1 MLQGGAVT
9 TAVSS
14 SVAVEMD
21 NAGAKLTK
29 GQKKKLKLKG
39 KREAEAALASGPEQ
53 SSKQGKKDG
62 KPPPQGNNQ
71 ASRKRPAPDS
81 IVAARLGG
89 SGVGSGGGSA
99 SSGAVVPK
107 KQRSKADESLA
118 MQRRSK
124 SYAFQAEPASK
135 QKPKPPPAHAPLA
148 KAPPAAAAAA
158 AVGGAAAAT
167 QGGGGG
173 VLSGGSKSLTS
184 LQERMRAKLEGAKF
198 RMINEELYTS
208 SGSAAFSRYQADP
221 ALFEIYHRG
230 YREQVAK
237 WPENPLTAILAWLS
251 TRPAPAIVVAD
262 FGCGDAVLARDAPPT
277 VATCHSF
284 DLVAVNP
291 RVVACDMAQ
300 VPLPNDCVDV
310 CVFCLSLMG
319 TNLADYLRE
328 AKRVLKQP
336 GGLLKV
342 RARARGKHALRQSNP
357 QCTPPQT
364 L

>member
-1 MLQGGAVT
+1 
-9 TAVSS
+9 VSS
-14 SVAVEMD
+14 SVAIEMD
-21 NAGAKLTK
+21 NAGVKLTK

-39 KREAEAALASGPEQ
+39 KREAEAALISGSQQ
-53 SSKQGKKDG
+53 SSKQEKKDG
-62 KPPPQGNNQ
+62 KPPPQGSSQ

-81 IVAARLGG
+81 AVAASSGG
-89 SGVGSGGGSA
+89 SGVGAGGGV
-99 SSGAVVPK
+99 SGAAVPK

-124 SYAFQAEPASK
+124 SYAFQAEPASNK
-135 QKPKPPPAHAPLA
+135 GLKKPKQAHTLLAQPSPATAGA
-148 KAPPAAAAAA
+148 T
-158 AVGGAAAAT
+158 VSGGAAAPSK
-167 QGGGGG
+167 GGGS

-198 RMINEELYTS
+198 RMINEELYTTT
-208 SGSAAFSRYQADP
+208 GSDALKRYQADP
-221 ALFEIYHRG
+221 TLFEIYHRG

-237 WPENPLTAILAWLS
+237 WPENPLTAILAWLA
-251 TRPAPAIVVAD
+251 TRPCAPGGIVVAD

-291 RVVACDMAQ
+291 RVVACNMAH
-300 VPLPNDCVDV
+300 VPLADACVDV

-342 RARARGKHALRQSNP
+342 CVYVRKRGL
-357 QCTPPQT
+357 
-364 L
+364 